1 MVYSSLF
8 PRNSIKNLV
17 VSKIQILFKSSYYF
31 SKFHLSA
38 SAKDSHH
45 EVEEAIFVTSEQVLD
60 ASAKESIQH
69 AATKVTNIA
78 SLVCIPSSR
87 QLKKYKIFVL
97 PGWISGNIFM
107 PPIVA
112 FHEIPLVL
120 RLQVLSVAGRLYS
133 NLYIL

>member
-78 SLVCIPSSR
+78 STSWWRLFKQI
-87 QLKKYKIFVL
+87 
-97 PGWISGNIFM
+97 N
-107 PPIVA
+107 
-112 FHEIPLVL
+112 EIIK
-120 RLQVLSVAGRLYS
+120 SVYLIATRDLS
-133 NLYIL
+133 NLWLQFFYLKIKGLCDFLRKRF

>member
-78 SLVCIPSSR
+78 STSWWRLFKQINEIIKSVYLIATR
-87 QLKKYKIFVL
+87 DLR
-97 PGWISGNIFM
+97 ISGCNFFYLKIKGLCDF
-107 PPIVA
+107 
-112 FHEIPLVL
+112 L
-120 RLQVLSVAGRLYS
+120 RKRF
-133 NLYIL
+133 